1 MFLHDNKILLKVGWK
16 TFWFLSNPIFT
27 VTKNLSTMKELSQ
40 DEWQKKAQNDDKAVL
55 LDVRTEEEVDE
66 GFIPNSKNIDIYK
79 GQEFVDE
86 VDKLDRDKHYYIYC
100 RSGKRSS
107 QACTLLDQ
115 MGFAETYN
123 LAGGFSEWEGEKET
137 N

>member
-1 MFLHDNKILLKVGWK
+1 
-16 TFWFLSNPIFT
+16 
-27 VTKNLSTMKELSQ
+27 MKELSQ
-40 DEWQKKAQNDDKAVL
+40 DEWQKKAKSDDKAVL

-66 GFIPNSKNIDIYK
+66 GYIPNSKNIDIYK

-100 RSGKRSS
+100 RSGIRSS

>member
-1 MFLHDNKILLKVGWK
+1 MQYKFKCCGRIYNARPNELAKVK
-16 TFWFLSNPIFT
+16 QCPYCELNNPAI
-27 VTKNLSTMKELSQ
+27 E
-40 DEWQKKAQNDDKAVL
+40 
-55 LDVRTEEEVDE
+55 
-66 GFIPNSKNIDIYK
+66 
-79 GQEFVDE
+79 E